1 MSRLDDINVVLGV
14 ADELLQEIQTEY
26 VRSLSSKAVSPKLS
40 VYIKNYLENL
50 RSPLD
55 YLASEI
61 CEKIPS
67 KAKAHKTYFPISCE
81 NTKAFAAHIDRNL
94 PGLDTSNP
102 SLYAVLEELQ
112 PYKQSGCKALP
123 KLSKLVNEN
132 KHNQLSPQTR
142 TEKRGLTINFPG
154 GASISMGP
162 DASISGGG
170 VISSGGGWISPA
182 GGTISGDSPARVG
195 EGGVVQTVTRW
206 VSFTFDETG
215 DNVIS
220 LLKACRKDVG
230 DILERVKPFL

>member
-1 MSRLDDINVVLGV
+1 MSRLDDIDAVLGV
-14 ADELLQEIQTEY
+14 AGELLQEIQTEY
-26 VRSLSSKAVSPKLS
+26 DRSLSSKTVSPKLS

-61 CEKIPS
+61 CEKILS
-67 KAKAHKTYFPISCE
+67 QTKAHKAYFPISCE
-81 NTKAFAAHIDRNL
+81 NTKAFAVHIDRNL
-94 PGLDTSNP
+94 PGLDTLHP
-102 SLYAVLEELQ
+102 SLYVVLEELQ
-112 PYKQSGCKALP
+112 PYSSLGCKALP

-142 TEKRGLTINFPG
+142 TERRGLTINFPS
-154 GASISMGP
+154 GARISMGP
-162 DASISGGG
+162 GASISGGG

-182 GGTISGDSPARVG
+182 GGTISGDTPARAG
-195 EGGVVQTVTRW
+195 GGGVAQTVTRW
-206 VSFTFDETG
+206 VSFTFTETG

-230 DILERVKPFL
+230 HILDRVNPFL